1 MMETKELDIKENYNS
16 EELIKVIDDAL
27 SNISQRDLV
36 SSSEMRDT
44 LLDIRN
50 IVSVSVN

>member
-1 MMETKELDIKENYNS
+1 MTTTESDAQKIVDEATEIIDNALKE
-16 EELIKVIDDAL
+16 
-27 SNISQRDLV
+27 ISQRDLV

-50 IVSVSVN
+50 LFSAQSGSGK